1 VPDKDFKLAKRQ
13 LMCGHGGHTIFIT
26 VVDINGAPLDGI
38 VLKVTDPD
46 PNTPDVEVTAGDK
59 GPGKAEYL
67 MWGEQWVWVERDASG
82 KTYGKD
88 RSEIAEHVDRIPPAW
103 DLIAAGECDGLS
115 DEECEARRH
124 TCDGSYDLV
133 FQRQW

>member
-1 VPDKDFKLAKRQ
+1 MV
-13 LMCGHGGHTIFIT
+13 IN

-38 VLKVTDPD
+38 VLKITDPW
-46 PNTPDVEVTAGDK
+46 PDTDDVFVTTGDK
-59 GPGKAEYL
+59 GPGRAEFL
-67 MWGEQWVWVERDASG
+67 MYGEYWVWVERDASG
-82 KTYGKD
+82 KGYAD
-88 RSEIAEHVDRIPPAW
+88 RSEIAEHVDKVAPAW

-124 TCDGSYDLV
+124 TCLGSYDLV